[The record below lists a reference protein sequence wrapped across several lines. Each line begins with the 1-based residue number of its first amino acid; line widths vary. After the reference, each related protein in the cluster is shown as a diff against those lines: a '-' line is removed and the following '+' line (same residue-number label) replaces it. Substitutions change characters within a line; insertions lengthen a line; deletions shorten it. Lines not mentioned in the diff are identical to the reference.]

1 MSTITLIRHG
11 QAHAFDQDSDRL
23 TELGFRQ
30 ARTLGT
36 FLQDQSFDLVFRGSL
51 RRHRE
56 TAEAAGYPDAIEDPG
71 WNEYDATGILQRFAS
86 EKETPRDNRTFQ
98 RMFEPLM
105 EAWLAGTVADTSV
118 EPFALFE
125 ARVAQA
131 FATVKASGASR
142 IAVFTSGGP
151 IGLCVQRTLA
161 APPRSFLDLNWRI
174 RNTSLTEF
182 TFAKANPARCSL
194 DVFNTVPHLQ
204 GDAESL
210 TWR

>member
-23 TELGFRQ
+23 TELGFHQ
-30 ARTLGT
+30 ARAL
-36 FLQDQSFDLVFRGSL
+36 LALPPFDVAFRGSL

-56 TAEAAGYPDAIEDPG
+56 TAEAAGYPGAIEDEG
-71 WNEYDATGILQRFAS
+71 WNEYDATAIVRHFSRLDPV
-86 EKETPRDNRTFQ
+86 PRDNRTFQ

-105 EAWLAGTVADTSV
+105 EAWLAGEVTHPHV
-118 EPFALFE
+118 EPFTQFE

-131 FATVKASGASR
+131 FATAKASGASR

-161 APPRSFLDLNWRI
+161 APTRTFLDLNWRI
-174 RNTSLTEF
+174 RNTSLTGF

-194 DVFNTVPHLQ
+194 DVFNTVPHPL